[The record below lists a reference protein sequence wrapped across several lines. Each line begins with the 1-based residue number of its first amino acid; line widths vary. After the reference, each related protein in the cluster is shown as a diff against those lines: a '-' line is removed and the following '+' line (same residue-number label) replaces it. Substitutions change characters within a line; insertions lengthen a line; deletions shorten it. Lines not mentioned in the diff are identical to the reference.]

1 MKRIV
6 LTGLLASVLATGVA
20 TASEAPHWSYSGADG
35 PAHWAALA
43 PQFGACNG
51 KNQSPIDL
59 TGLVE
64 AELPPIKVSYSAG
77 GTEVVNNGH
86 TAQVNFGPGS
96 SLMVGGTR
104 YELKQVHFHAPSE
117 NHINGKAY
125 PLEAH
130 LVHADKA
137 GNLLVVALMFEEGTG
152 RPVADAA
159 ARRGREAGTGQAV
172 CRRGAAAGQSG
183 LLQLQRLA
191 DHAAVHRRRALGG
204 DQGAGQCVEG
214 AGRSLRP
221 PDAPPEQS
229 AGAAGLRPDRIEVSA
244 LRRRS
249 PAVPCCHLTDAGN

>member
-137 GNLLVVALMFEEGTG
+137 GNLLVVALMFEEGAESKALAALWPMLPHDAGGKQALARPFAAAALLPANLDYYSFSGSLTTPPCTEG
-152 RPVADAA
+152 VRWVVIKAPDSASKAQVEAFAHLMHHPNNRPVQPVY
-159 ARRGREAGTGQAV
+159 ARTV
-172 CRRGAAAGQSG
+172 
-183 LLQLQRLA
+183 LK
-191 DHAAVHRRRALGG
+191 
-204 DQGAGQCVEG
+204 
-214 AGRSLRP
+214 
-221 PDAPPEQS
+221 
-229 AGAAGLRPDRIEVSA
+229 
-244 LRRRS
+244 
-249 PAVPCCHLTDAGN
+249 